1 MKRQNFQ
8 TIAWFNDLNNRELL
22 DLNPPYQRRSVW
34 NQSYKDYFID
44 TILLEYPSPAIF
56 LYEEIDESGI
66 TTSHVVD
73 GKQRLTTIFEFINGD
88 YAVSE
93 KATKANLRGKYFQDL
108 DSNIK
113 NNFWRYTFSVEYL
126 ETNDE
131 NIINN
136 IFDRINRNVSKLSSQ
151 ELRHAKYNGEFITT
165 CEELTTWM
173 FETLP
178 ENSLSIYGKK
188 QMRDVEFV
196 SQLLL
201 YTEEG
206 YKYYSGDD
214 LDKAF
219 DKRDSEWS
227 KKEEV
232 VQKFKNTILKINE
245 LFTIANNQSIRNKF
259 KNQTDFYSLFTA
271 IQELFESLPV
281 TQDIKNSL
289 EKFIEVFSDEGRR
302 ESNPEILSYYDYSRA
317 ATNQV
322 QSRKGR
328 GEVLKKV
335 ILNQITY
342 Q

>member
-281 TQDIKNSL
+281 PQDITNSL

>member
-8 TIAWFNDLNNRELL
+8 TIAWFNDLNNRGLL